1 MVTVITTALCS
12 ITHLLLYRA
21 KDPKLDLFCQFVTWC
36 SASNCAAELPKL
48 SSLFPSLCA
57 VCASEGFGRN
67 SKMLPRNWMKW
78 GQKKTSKNIHTAWRL
93 EVLWAGSVSRKKV
106 LIAIASSLGVKWRQN
121 KKKAE
126 PAWDWG
132 YMGAAGEMLQSECSK
147 SVSYVKTA
155 HTHKCAHWQQ
165 QITFHMNTEIFFFI
179 IIILNLRII
188 WASLLLLCAPDASA
202 GQRGNYQPA
211 SRTFFPNCFKFSQS
225 MTPHR
230 HDRQW
235 LTGASPT
242 FTEVNW

>member
-1 MVTVITTALCS
+1 
-12 ITHLLLYRA
+12 
-21 KDPKLDLFCQFVTWC
+21 
-36 SASNCAAELPKL
+36 
-48 SSLFPSLCA
+48 
-57 VCASEGFGRN
+57 
-67 SKMLPRNWMKW
+67 MLPRNWMKC
-78 GQKKTSKNIHTAWRL
+78 GQKTSKNIHAVWRL

-121 KKKAE
+121 KKQAE
-126 PAWDWG
+126 SARDWG
-132 YMGAAGEMLQSECSK
+132 YKGAAGEMLQSECTK

-155 HTHKCAHWQQ
+155 HTPKCAHWQQ
-165 QITFHMNTEIFFFI
+165 QITTDWDFFLFFII

-188 WASLLLLCAPDASA
+188 WESLLLLCAPDASV

-211 SRTFFPNCFKFSQS
+211 SRTFFLNCFKFSQS
-225 MTPHR
+225 MTQHR